1 MDRNQHIRIT
11 LLATA
16 AAVLLLGCG
25 KDTTEPIDL
34 GHAYFPTQNGLWVE
48 YQVDSAWRIVSTGV
62 EGSISYRLREV
73 ILEDYTDPAGRPA
86 KRLLRYVL
94 GEDSVWA
101 IRDVWSKYRGTT
113 AAEKTE
119 ENVRLQ
125 KMVFPVR
132 DNQFWD
138 LNILNPERSLEVTYR
153 EVHVPWSTEGL
164 SFDSTALVRQ
174 TVSPNLVDTI
184 IHEERY
190 AKHVGLVYKRWVQS
204 NTQVG
209 GTTGAYLTMRA
220 VAYGYE

>member
-1 MDRNQHIRIT
+1 MDIIKHSR
-11 LLATA
+11 
-16 AAVLLLGCG
+16 AAVLASLGAALLAGCA
-25 KDTTEPIDL
+25 KDQVDPIDF
-34 GHAYFPTQNGLWVE
+34 GYDYFPTQNGLWVE
-48 YQVDSAWRIVSTGV
+48 YQVDSAWRIASTGV
-62 EGSISYRLREV
+62 EGSVSYRLREV
-73 ILEDYTDPAGRPA
+73 IVEDHTDPAGRPA

-138 LNILNPERSLEVTYR
+138 LNILNPERSLELTYR
-153 EVHVPWSTEGL
+153 EVDVPWSTGGL

-190 AKHVGLVYKRWVQS
+190 ARHVGMVYKRWVQS
-204 NTQVG
+204 NTQTG

-220 VAYGYE
+220 VAFGYQ